1 MTPSNQP
8 NSQKPIPPKKQGGFQ
23 FQPWP
28 LQDALVN
35 FAAIAMLFA
44 IGSFLPKDML
54 PFSALMAGSMA
65 GITMSYLSFCGYSF
79 WTATFR
85 MKIKLA
91 CIFFGVLMVTGSLVK
106 LILGPNA

>member
-8 NSQKPIPPKKQGGFQ
+8 NSQKPTPPQKKSGIQ
-23 FQPWP
+23 FKPWP

-35 FAAIAMLFA
+35 FLA
-44 IGSFLPKDML
+44 IGILFVIGNFLPPGML
-54 PFSALMAGSMA
+54 PFSALMAGAMS

-79 WTATFR
+79 FTSTF
-85 MKIKLA
+85 KGKLA
-91 CIFFGVLMVTGSLVK
+91 LTAVFLGVMVTSGSLVK

>member
-8 NSQKPIPPKKQGGFQ
+8 SPQKPIPPKKKGFQ

-54 PFSALMAGSMA
+54 PFSALMAGAMS

-79 WTATFR
+79 WTATFK
-85 MKIKLA
+85 MKLTLTT
-91 CIFFGVLMVTGSLVK
+91 IFLGVMLVSGGLVK